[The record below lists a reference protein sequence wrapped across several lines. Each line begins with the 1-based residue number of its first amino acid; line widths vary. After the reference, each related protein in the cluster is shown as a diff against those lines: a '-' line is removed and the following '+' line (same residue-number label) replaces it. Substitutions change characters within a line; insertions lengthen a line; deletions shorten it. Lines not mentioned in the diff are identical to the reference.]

1 MKYYPH
7 FRMLDVKP
15 ARDRYVGRITGPE
28 IAIII
33 VSIVII
39 RLNVNTAFSN
49 MYNLCMKELLIVVNI
64 VTVWKYLKFF
74 LFVVQENRVEGVET
88 SENLIREEMRRVE
101 QLLKLQINH
110 QIHNESLQSKYKK

>member
-1 MKYYPH
+1 MCNLCMKE
-7 FRMLDVKP
+7 L
-15 ARDRYVGRITGPE
+15 
-28 IAIII
+28 III
-33 VSIVII
+33 VSIVVI
-39 RLNVNTAFSN
+39 RLNANAAFSN

-88 SENLIREEMRRVE
+88 SENLIREEMRRIE
-101 QLLKLQINH
+101 QLFKFQINY

>member
-1 MKYYPH
+1 
-7 FRMLDVKP
+7 MLDVKP

-88 SENLIREEMRRVE
+88 SENLIREEMRRIE
-101 QLLKLQINH
+101 QLFKFQINY

>member
-1 MKYYPH
+1 
-7 FRMLDVKP
+7 MLDVKP

-28 IAIII
+28 TAIII

-64 VTVWKYLKFF
+64 VTIRLNKKETFTDMCNLCMTEFRPVGSVRKRGGRDFIC
-74 LFVVQENRVEGVET
+74 VEV
-88 SENLIREEMRRVE
+88 LM
-101 QLLKLQINH
+101 
-110 QIHNESLQSKYKK
+110 